1 LCRLTTWKFDRW
13 DSPPGRFCEP
23 KGTEFKW
30 MRISQLR
37 NPWHPF
43 SFLFFCSNLL
53 GQIVGRIAGITVDL
67 KVQPLGEGK
76 WLLATG
82 IRPGDRVQ

>member
-1 LCRLTTWKFDRW
+1 MDAHFTITKSGASIF
-13 DSPPGRFCEP
+13 
-23 KGTEFKW
+23 
-30 MRISQLR
+30 
-37 NPWHPF
+37 F
-43 SFLFFCSNLL
+43 SFFCSNLL